1 MEQESSCIVVLGVPC
16 QFALQHSGFLHCAGT
31 VWELRSQVR
40 PQHSCQVRAQGL
52 HGWSGIIFSLKL
64 CMYRKS
70 LVSRLGL
77 FSFFFVFPFQFFFF
91 FVWLQQ
97 CASFLADQLLCFNI
111 DDSAVGL
118 PRWLSISHCAQTQG
132 LLHAISTRMF
142 TSRFWVAS
150 GFCHMP

>member
-40 PQHSCQVRAQGL
+40 PQCSCQVRAQGL

-77 FSFFFVFPFQFFFF
+77 FSFFFVFPFQFF
-91 FVWLQQ
+91 
-97 CASFLADQLLCFNI
+97 SFLFGCNNVLHSWLISFCALILTTLQL
-111 DDSAVGL
+111 DSPGGH
-118 PRWLSISHCAQTQG
+118 PSHIV
-132 LLHAISTRMF
+132 HKHRVFS
-142 TSRFWVAS
+142 
-150 GFCHMP
+150 MPYPPECSPAGSE